1 MHSAGLY
8 GRFPDVLPIVAA
20 KIQSVELR
28 NTSLLQ
34 CNASHVTGL
43 ENAANGSVRKLLC
56 CLT

>member
-1 MHSAGLY
+1 MCMRSAGLY

-34 CNASHVTGL
+34 CNASHVSGL
-43 ENAANGSVRKLLC
+43 ENAVNGTVCYLL
-56 CLT
+56 